1 MEDKKIDRRSFLEK
15 TGFYSF
21 WLTIVASVTGMLRY
35 FLPEVFDEPSMS
47 FRLGKSE
54 DFSNEEA
61 ILLEDKNLF
70 VIKDSEG
77 LYVISAVCT
86 HLGCIVAR
94 TDIGYACPCHGSKF
108 DLKGNVVGGPAPRSL
123 SWFKVYRSAEGYLMV
138 DTSKSVKIGE
148 KLKI

>member
-21 WLTIVASVTGMLRY
+21 WLIMVASVTGMVRY
-35 FLPEVFDEPSMS
+35 FLPEVFDEPSMA
-47 FRLGKSE
+47 FRLGKAE

-70 VIKDSEG
+70 VIKDSDG

-94 TDIGYACPCHGSKF
+94 TDSGYACPCHGSKF
-108 DLKGNVVGGPAPRSL
+108 DFQGNVVGGPAPRSL
-123 SWFKVYRSAEGYLMV
+123 PWFKVYRSPEGYLMV

-148 KLKI
+148 KFKI